1 MWSTRINEE
10 DDDECLEASLFGLW
24 SSLSTN
30 LITNSAAAFTDQE
43 ARQAIATSKIR
54 SR

>member
-1 MWSTRINEE
+1 MG
-10 DDDECLEASLFGLW
+10 LELNRGLW

-43 ARQAIATSKIR
+43 ARQAISDIESQNFDEIKFGGLGH
-54 SR
+54 